1 MLRTILVGLDG
12 SAHSEA
18 AVELGLR
25 WARRTQAVLVGLG
38 VIDEPTIRRPEP
50 LGIGGSSWKGHR
62 DAVLLE
68 DARCCVAGFVERFSA
83 RCVHDGA
90 LFRVVQT
97 AGVPAEEIL
106 QAAEDADLVL
116 LGQRTYFRFETQV
129 SADGTLEAVLHR
141 SPRPVVAV
149 PPQLPDNRAV
159 VVAYDARPP
168 AVRAL
173 EAFQASGLYEGQ
185 TVYVI
190 SVSREAEAAVEWAEE
205 GARFLR
211 AGGMGA
217 LARPFQSSGPPAALL
232 LAQVKELAAGLLVM
246 GAYGRSRFTE
256 VLFGSTTRTAL
267 EKSENTLL
275 FLHH

>member
-1 MLRTILVGLDG
+1 MIRSILIGLDG

-18 AVELGLR
+18 AVELGVR

-38 VIDEPTIRRPEP
+38 VIDEPTILRPEP
-50 LGIGGSSWKGHR
+50 TGIGGSSWKEHR

-68 DARCCVAGFVERFSA
+68 DARCCVAGFVDRFSS
-83 RCVHDGA
+83 RCV
-90 LFRVVQT
+90 Q
-97 AGVPAEEIL
+97 AGVPFQVVQAAGDPAREIL
-106 QAAEDADLVL
+106 QAADDVDLVL
-116 LGQRTYFRFETQV
+116 LGQRTYFHFKTQA

-141 SPRPVVAV
+141 SRRPVVAV
-149 PPQLPDNRAV
+149 PPALPDNRAV

-173 EAFQASGLYEGQ
+173 EAFQASGWYEGQ
-185 TVYVI
+185 TVYVV
-190 SVSREAEAAVEWAEE
+190 SVDRDARKAGRRAEE

-211 AGGMGA
+211 AVGMDA
-217 LARPFQSSGPPAALL
+217 EARPLRASGSPAGLL
-232 LAQVKELAAGLLVM
+232 LAQIKELAAGLLVM

-256 VLFGSTTRTAL
+256 VLFGSTTRAVL
-267 EKSENTLL
+267 EKAENTLL